1 MDNNNMMNNGFDS
14 QPMYSQPTYSQPE
27 PQKNT
32 NVKAILALV
41 FGILS
46 ILTCCCYGVVSIIL
60 GIVGIVMAVLAKK
73 ENMGQFPGM
82 AIAGLVCSII
92 GILLGVAY
100 WILFLIGISADPS
113 ILNEYM

>member
-14 QPMYSQPTYSQPE
+14 QPMYSQPA
-27 PQKNT
+27 PQKGT

-100 WILFLIGISADPS
+100 WILFFIGISADPT
-113 ILNEYM
+113 ILDQYM

>member
-1 MDNNNMMNNGFDS
+1 MDNNNMMNNGFES
-14 QPMYSQPTYSQPE
+14 QPYSQPTYSQPA
-27 PQKNT
+27 PQGGT

-73 ENMGQFPGM
+73 DNMGQFPGM

-100 WILFLIGISADPS
+100 WVLFLIGISADPS

>member
-14 QPMYSQPTYSQPE
+14 QPMYSQPTYSQPQ

-46 ILTCCCYGVVSIIL
+46 ILTCCCYGVVPVIL

-92 GILLGVAY
+92 GIIFGIGYLVL
-100 WILFLIGISADPS
+100 ILIGISADPS